1 MWSREELKSRAKAVL
16 KLNYWKALLISLV
29 ITIAGGNGSSGGN
42 GEGSNRFNNDN
53 ISSTDN
59 GILSNSIFSNVTA
72 NVIAIIALGAFIILL
87 IIVVVSAFRI
97 FLGYPLE
104 VGGRRYFIKS
114 ARYEDNKN
122 CFSFA
127 FFKENYSGIVFTML
141 LKGLQNFLWYLLFI
155 IPGIVK
161 SYSYSM
167 VPYILAENP
176 NIGIRR
182 AIELSNDM
190 TDGHKFDM
198 FVLDLSF
205 IGWYL
210 LCLLT
215 LGIGFLFLAP
225 YINATKA
232 ELYLVLRENAL
243 NSGLCKH
250 EELLCEKL

>member
-1 MWSREELKSRAKAVL
+1 MWSRGELKSRAKAVL
-16 KLNYWKALLISLV
+16 KINYWKALLISLV
-29 ITIAGGNGSSGGN
+29 IAIAGGSNGGSSNGG
-42 GEGSNRFNNDN
+42 SSRFNLNDSNN
-53 ISSTDN
+53 IYSTSNDWVFTDS
-59 GILSNSIFSNVTA
+59 ILTNFTGKI
-72 NVIAIIALGAFIILL
+72 IALIALGAIGVTL
-87 IIVVVSAFRI
+87 IIVLVSAYRI
-97 FLGYPLE
+97 LLGCPLE

-114 ARYEDNKN
+114 ASYEDNSK

-127 FFKENYSGIVFTML
+127 FYKENYSGIVFTML
-141 LKGLQNFLWYLLFI
+141 LKGIQNFLWYLLFI

-176 NIGIRR
+176 NIGNRR
-182 AIELSNDM
+182 AIELSNKM

-205 IGWYL
+205 IGWKL
-210 LCLLT
+210 LGVLT
-215 LGIGFLFLAP
+215 LGIGLIFLDP

-243 NSGLCKH
+243 NSGICSY
-250 EELLCEKL
+250 EELA